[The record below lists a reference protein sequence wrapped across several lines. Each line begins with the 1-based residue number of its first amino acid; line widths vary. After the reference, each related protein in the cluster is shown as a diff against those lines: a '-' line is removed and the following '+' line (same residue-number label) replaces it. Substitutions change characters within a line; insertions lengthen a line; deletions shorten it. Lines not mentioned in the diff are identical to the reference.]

1 MQFRKVKKEIIHS
14 KKRDFVQNHTFYAK
28 KKKKKK
34 KERFSAERKNM
45 MCKNQSKWEKI
56 DKGLNN
62 VTMLKDGDMQNLSKV
77 DLSMYV
83 LKTCKSRLIPLKK

>member
-1 MQFRKVKKEIIHS
+1 
-14 KKRDFVQNHTFYAK
+14 
-28 KKKKKK
+28 
-34 KERFSAERKNM
+34 M

-62 VTMLKDGDMQNLSKV
+62 VTMLKDGDMQNISKV